1 MTSAKTA
8 LRLVAALGALVIATD
23 VGVARTGS
31 PPRVSQRG
39 GVEAPASRLLV
50 LLRDAGA
57 LAIVDPASEKI
68 LGRVP
73 TVKDPHEVAVTPDGR
88 TAYVASPSQ
97 GIAVIDVVAMKEVRR
112 LDIEPGSAPHD
123 VLFAGGKLYFTA
135 EGHKV
140 IGRYDP
146 ATNKMDW
153 HFGIGQDGTHMLV
166 MGKSMDTLFMPN
178 RGSNSVSMIEGLLAG
193 PPKWRITAIPVPGK
207 TPEGIDLS
215 PDGREL
221 WTATRGDGGVAIIDV
236 AGKKVTQNFN
246 LGMSDANRLKF
257 TPNGRNV
264 LILDGGTGTLVVL
277 DAASRK
283 EIKRIKVAPGDSG
296 DGGIYVLPDGSRAYL
311 GLRDDHSVAVVD
323 LKTFEVAS
331 RISTGAGSGPG
342 CIISTSA
349 VPRS

>member
-1 MTSAKTA
+1 MTSAKTSIRWVVPIAA
-8 LRLVAALGALVIATD
+8 LLVAAE
-23 VGVARTGS
+23 VGVAQTPS
-31 PPRVSQRG
+31 P
-39 GVEAPASRLLV
+39 SRLLV

-57 LAIVDPASEKI
+57 LAIVDPVSEKI

-73 TVKDPHEVAVTPDGR
+73 TVKDPHEVTVTPDGKL
-88 TAYVASPSQ
+88 AFVASPSQ
-97 GIAVIDVVAMKEVRR
+97 GIAVIDVPGMKEVRR
-112 LDIEPGSAPHD
+112 LDTAPGSAPHD

-146 ATNKMDW
+146 GTNKFDW

-166 MGKSMDTLFMPN
+166 LTRDMNTIFVPN
-178 RGSNSVSMIEGLLAG
+178 RGSNSVSMIEGVAAG
-193 PPKWRITAIPVPGK
+193 PPKWRVTAIPVPGK

-215 PDGREL
+215 PDGREV
-221 WTATRGDGGVAIIDV
+221 WTATRGDGGVSVIDV
-236 AGKKVTQNFN
+236 ANKKVTQTFN
-246 LGMSDANRLKF
+246 LKLTDANRLKF
-257 TPNGRNV
+257 TPDGKV

-296 DGGIYVLPDGSRAYL
+296 DGGIYVMPDGSRAYL

-323 LKTFEVAS
+323 LKTLEVTS
-331 RISTGAGSGPG
+331 RIATGPGSGPG
-342 CIISTSA
+342 CITWTSPVA
-349 VPRS
+349 RS